1 MDKNQV
7 LDDIFNNDPFG
18 ILNVKPKT
26 STVKSEEERLLSSF
40 NEINDF
46 VEKNNKLPEPNA
58 SNISEYQLYKRLINL
73 REDSYKCCVL
83 EPEDKYNILK
93 VEVKEINSIDDIFND
108 DLLDILG
115 DDSEGLFDF
124 KHTPK
129 DYQRAETDFVARR
142 KPCKDFHLYE
152 ANLKAVQR
160 DLAEGKRKLV
170 EFNIGNLR
178 EGTYYVH
185 NGVLFFLEK
194 IEISREDHYKEDGTR
209 VREDGRTKCIFE
221 NGTVSNMLKRSVEK
235 ILYSNGKAVTEHIDE
250 VQEEFIEKFNDI
262 TDEDQ
267 EEGFIYVLSSL
278 STDEKIKSIDH
289 LYKIGFSK
297 IDVKERIKNAPKEPT
312 YLMAPVKRIVE
323 FKCFNMNPQKL
334 EQLLHNFFGNT
345 CLEVDVFDEKG
356 KRHTPRE
363 WFIAPIQVIEQ
374 AIELIISREIVNYEY
389 DVKSTSI
396 FRK

>member
-26 STVKSEEERLLSSF
+26 SNLKSEDERLLNSF

-93 VEVKEINSIDDIFND
+93 VEIKEINSIDDIFND